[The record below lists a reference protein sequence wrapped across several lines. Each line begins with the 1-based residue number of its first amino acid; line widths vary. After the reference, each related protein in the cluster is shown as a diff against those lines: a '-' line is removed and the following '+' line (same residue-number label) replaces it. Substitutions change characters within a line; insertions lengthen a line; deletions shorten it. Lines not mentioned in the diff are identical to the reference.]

1 MHILGGGGGPKPR
14 GKYSVSACC
23 AIWRTLSVVVGPLFA
38 EQNTPLQP
46 LRNRLLPVQLP
57 PRFSLAPADSR
68 GRVEVTVDSIQTV
81 QTPPLSAVRVVPCSA
96 EQYSQTGKNCFGF
109 QSNWIFQLTSDELR
123 VYSLRCLCQ
132 WLLKCCAIRMDLN
145 ISPDQVKL
153 LYSQAGKP
161 LEYVDQKFSYDS
173 EVEVSENVRN
183 GMSESLHRIILS
195 RPKA

>member
-1 MHILGGGGGPKPR
+1 MSIDFIHDYTLVLHKQLIQTGFGCYPSEFTLCRYFLSTRTQILGEPPHTKPR

-81 QTPPLSAVRVVPCSA
+81 QTPPLSAVRVVPYSA
-96 EQYSQTGKNCFGF
+96 EQYSGQ
-109 QSNWIFQLTSDELR
+109 
-123 VYSLRCLCQ
+123 
-132 WLLKCCAIRMDLN
+132 
-145 ISPDQVKL
+145 
-153 LYSQAGKP
+153 
-161 LEYVDQKFSYDS
+161 
-173 EVEVSENVRN
+173 
-183 GMSESLHRIILS
+183 
-195 RPKA
+195 

>member
-1 MHILGGGGGPKPR
+1 
-14 GKYSVSACC
+14 
-23 AIWRTLSVVVGPLFA
+23 
-38 EQNTPLQP
+38 
-46 LRNRLLPVQLP
+46 
-57 PRFSLAPADSR
+57 
-68 GRVEVTVDSIQTV
+68 
-81 QTPPLSAVRVVPCSA
+81 
-96 EQYSQTGKNCFGF
+96 
-109 QSNWIFQLTSDELR
+109 
-123 VYSLRCLCQ
+123 
-132 WLLKCCAIRMDLN
+132 MDLN